1 MRFRKR
7 RAAPSADQE
16 AGELVSWVVG
26 HKHARPAR
34 PRTDTALGEL
44 LSWVAGRKRRR

>member
-1 MRFRKR
+1 MSFRKR

-16 AGELVSWVVG
+16 AGEL
-26 HKHARPAR
+26 
-34 PRTDTALGEL
+34 

>member
-1 MRFRKR
+1 MSFRKR

-16 AGELVSWVVG
+16 AGELLSWVVG
-26 HKHARPAR
+26 REHARPAR
-34 PRTDTALGEL
+34 SRTDTALGEL